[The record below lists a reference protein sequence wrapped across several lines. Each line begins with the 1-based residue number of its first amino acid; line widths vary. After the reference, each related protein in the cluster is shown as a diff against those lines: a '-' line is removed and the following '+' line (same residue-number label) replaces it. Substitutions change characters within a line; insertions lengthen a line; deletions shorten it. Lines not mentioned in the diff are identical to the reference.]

1 MKKKQKI
8 ENSRE
13 KRDLNPRDFLF
24 YRIVIPFSVC
34 FLLKKT
40 QEFQNFVG
48 ILENLSFLNFKE
60 N

>member
-34 FLLKKT
+34 FLLKKNARVPK
-40 QEFQNFVG
+40 FRWNFG
-48 ILENLSFLNFKE
+48 EPFFSQF
-60 N
+60 